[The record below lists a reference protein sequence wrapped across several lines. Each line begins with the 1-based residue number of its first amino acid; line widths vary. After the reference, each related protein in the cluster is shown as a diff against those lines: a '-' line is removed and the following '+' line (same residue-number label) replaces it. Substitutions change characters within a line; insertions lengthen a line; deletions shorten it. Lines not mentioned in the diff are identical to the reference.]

1 MSRQENLARLINP
14 RHIAFIG
21 GADAA
26 YALRTC
32 QALGYAGEVWCVNPK
47 HDEVEGVVCYPS
59 VDALPAA
66 PDAAYV
72 AVRGDLTIEVV
83 RALAGRGAGGAI
95 CYAAGFAEMG
105 GEGAERQARLVEA
118 AGDSMAVIGPNCYGV
133 LNLVDGVGMWAG
145 PLTIGRAERG
155 VALVSQ
161 SGALSETMTFGERS
175 APFAYLVSVGNQA
188 MIGIEEVLAVY
199 VELPEITAIGIYVEG
214 LRDVAAFSRAAVRAL
229 ERGIPIIAIKTGRSA
244 AAGRVALGH
253 TSSLTGSDALYD
265 ALFHRLGI
273 IRVDSV
279 TELVELAKL
288 VTFAGIPE
296 GRRFSAVAASGG
308 DMAMTAD
315 HADRLGLELPPLSQA
330 QVAAIKAELPPYV
343 NVANPLDYTIGGWGK
358 PEVQRR
364 VFTTMASGDVDTA
377 IMVMEYAPVG
387 RGHDEACHGA
397 VDGMIAAHE
406 ATGKPVFVTS
416 HMPEDLPESAR
427 ERMIAGGIAP
437 LQGFPD
443 AMRALAGAAW
453 YGERRRAW
461 RAGRAGADPS
471 LPATATVPGAPRL
484 LTEWEAKR
492 RLAATGLR
500 VPEGRLVTAADAPAA
515 AAEIGFPVALKAG
528 GAALAHKT
536 EVGAVA
542 LGLADRDAVATAV
555 QRIAAAVPEAA
566 GLMLVER
573 MAPEPV
579 AELIVGVTRDPLFG
593 PALVIG
599 AGGILVEL
607 IEDSRTILLPTTRAE
622 VEEALGSLKVA
633 KLLDGYRG
641 RPRGDRAAAIDAIL
655 AVAAFATAHR
665 DRLHE
670 LDVNPLLVLPEG
682 EGAIAVD
689 ALISMVA

>member
-32 QALGYAGEVWCVNPK
+32 QSLGYGGEVWCVNPK
-47 HDEVEGVVCYPS
+47 RDEVEGVPCYPS

-72 AVRGDLTIEVV
+72 AVRNDLTVEVV
-83 RALAGRGAGGAI
+83 RALAARGAGGAI

-105 GEGAERQARLVEA
+105 GEGTELQARLVEA

-133 LNLVDGVGMWAG
+133 LNLVDGAGMWAG
-145 PLTIGRAERG
+145 PLTIGRAGRG
-155 VALVSQ
+155 IALVSQ
-161 SGALSETMTFGERS
+161 SGALSETMTFGNRS

-199 VELPEITAIGIYVEG
+199 AELPEITAIGIYVEG
-214 LRDVAAFSRAAVRAL
+214 LRDVAAFSRAAARAL
-229 ERGIPIIAIKTGRSA
+229 ERGVPIIAIKTGRSA

-253 TSSLTGSDALYD
+253 TSSLTGSDTLYD
-265 ALFHRLGI
+265 ALFRRLGV
-273 IRVDSV
+273 IRVESA

-288 VTFAGIPE
+288 ITFAGIPQ
-296 GRRFSAVAASGG
+296 GRRLSAVAASGG
-308 DMAMTAD
+308 DMALTAD
-315 HADRLGLELPPLSQA
+315 HADRLGLELPPLSES
-330 QVAAIKAELPPYV
+330 QVAAISAVLPPYV
-343 NVANPLDYTIGGWGK
+343 NVANPLDYTIGGWGQ
-358 PEVQRR
+358 PEVQHA

-387 RGHDEACHGA
+387 QGHDEACHGA
-397 VDGMIAAHE
+397 VDAMIAAHE

-416 HMPEDLPESAR
+416 HLPEDLPDSAR

-453 YGERRRAW
+453 YGERRR
-461 RAGRAGADPS
+461 GLAGADPT
-471 LPATATVPGAPRL
+471 LPPTVTAPGTPAL
-484 LTEWEAKR
+484 LTEWEAKQ
-492 RLAATGLR
+492 RLAAAGLI
-500 VPEGRLVTAADAPAA
+500 VPVGRLVAPAEAPEA
-515 AAEIGFPVALKAG
+515 AAEIGFPVAVKAG

-536 EVGAVA
+536 EAGAVA
-542 LGLADRDAVATAV
+542 LGLGDGEAVAAAV
-555 QRIAAAVPEAA
+555 ARIATAVPEAA
-566 GLMLVER
+566 GKMLVER

-607 IEDSRTILLPTTRAE
+607 IEDSHTLLLPTHRAE
-622 VEEALGSLKVA
+622 VEEALASLKVS

-641 RPRGDRAAAIDAIL
+641 RPPGDRAAAVDAIL
-655 AVAAFATAHR
+655 AVAAFASEHR

-689 ALISMVA
+689 ALISIVA

>member
-32 QALGYAGEVWCVNPK
+32 QALGYRGEVWCVNPK

-72 AVRGDLTIEVV
+72 AVRGDLTIDVV
-83 RALAGRGAGGAI
+83 HSLAGRGAGGAI

-105 GEGAERQARLVEA
+105 GIGVERQTRLVEA

-188 MIGIEEVLAVY
+188 MIGIEDVLAVY
-199 VELPEITAIGIYVEG
+199 VELPGITAIGIYVEG

-279 TELVELAKL
+279 TELVELAKF

-315 HADRLGLELPPLSQA
+315 YADRLGLELPPLSQA
-330 QVAAIKAELPPYV
+330 QVAAIKAELPPYA
-343 NVANPLDYTIGGWGK
+343 NVANPLDYTIGVWGK

-377 IMVMEYAPVG
+377 IMVMEYAPAG
-387 RGHDEACHGA
+387 QGHDEACHGA

-406 ATGKPVFVTS
+406 DTGKPVFVTS

-427 ERMIAGGIAP
+427 KRMIAGGIAP

-461 RAGRAGADPS
+461 RADRAGADPS
-471 LPATATVPGAPRL
+471 LFPTVTVPGALRL
-484 LTEWEAKR
+484 LTEWEAKQ
-492 RLAATGLR
+492 RLAAKGLR
-500 VPEGRLVTAADAPAA
+500 VPEGRLVTAAEAPAA
-515 AAEIGFPVALKAG
+515 AAEVGFPVAVKAG
-528 GAALAHKT
+528 GTALAHKT
-536 EVGAVA
+536 EAGAVA
-542 LGLADRDAVATAV
+542 LGLADCEAVATAA

-566 GLMLVER
+566 RLMLVER

-593 PALVIG
+593 PSLVIG

-607 IEDSRTILLPTTRAE
+607 IDDSRTILLPTTRAK

-655 AVAAFATAHR
+655 AVAAFATAHH

-689 ALISMVA
+689 ALISMVT